1 MADVE
6 RSALVNFSALQ
17 MFNLV
22 NDVARYSEFLP
33 GCVSS
38 KIIEQSDDLMV
49 GLMELKKG
57 PKIGH
62 YLNMCKRNL
71 MNI

>member
-22 NDVARYSEFLP
+22 NDVTRYSELFLVV
-33 GCVSS
+33 CLQKLSS
-38 KIIEQSDDLMV
+38 SLMS
-49 GLMELKKG
+49 
-57 PKIGH
+57 
-62 YLNMCKRNL
+62 
-71 MNI
+71 

>member
-22 NDVARYSEFLP
+22 NDVARYAEFLP

-38 KIIEQSDDLMV
+38 KVIEQSDELMI
-49 GLMELKKG
+49 GLMELKKELKT
-57 PKIGH
+57 P
-62 YLNMCKRNL
+62 
-71 MNI
+71 